1 MLCYASFYSSFWGPC
16 RFPAFGAVVSPF
28 GNGSFKRWIL
38 WFPYVE
44 TAVPLR
50 GNCCSLAWKL
60 LFPYVDTVVSLRV
73 YSCFLAWKLPVSVAE
88 AEAAPGACYGNSV

>member
-1 MLCYASFYSSFWGPC
+1 MGTGVSRGGYSGF
-16 RFPAFGAVVSPF
+16 
-28 GNGSFKRWIL
+28 L
-38 WFPYVE
+38 
-44 TAVPLR
+44 T
-50 GNCCSLAWKL
+50 WKL

>member
-1 MLCYASFYSSFWGPC
+1 MLRFILFFFLGPVPVSCFRCC
-16 RFPAFGAVVSPF
+16 RFSLWEREFQAVDTPVS
-28 GNGSFKRWIL
+28 
-38 WFPYVE
+38 
-44 TAVPLR
+44 LR

>member
-1 MLCYASFYSSFWGPC
+1 MLLFLPVGTGVSSG
-16 RFPAFGAVVSPF
+16 G
-28 GNGSFKRWIL
+28 
-38 WFPYVE
+38 Y
-44 TAVPLR
+44 
-50 GNCCSLAWKL
+50 CCSLTWKL

>member
-1 MLCYASFYSSFWGPC
+1 MLLFLPVGTGVSRGGYSGF
-16 RFPAFGAVVSPF
+16 
-28 GNGSFKRWIL
+28 L
-38 WFPYVE
+38 
-44 TAVPLR
+44 T
-50 GNCCSLAWKL
+50 WKL

>member
-1 MLCYASFYSSFWGPC
+1 MLSFLPLGTGVSSGGYS
-16 RFPAFGAVVSPF
+16 VS
-28 GNGSFKRWIL
+28 
-38 WFPYVE
+38 
-44 TAVPLR
+44 LR